1 MPEKVTTAS
10 IDAKTPTDRVQRKR
24 GQRVEQ
30 IVRTAAAL
38 FGERGFDAVSLEDV
52 AEQLDVT
59 KGSLYYYFASKE
71 ELGTAAIETLGND
84 WVARLRDTASGD
96 FESTTARLYAVVRE
110 HIAIAV
116 TEYPAALALFLV
128 PKSWPRDQAA
138 RIKDLR
144 RRHND
149 VFAEI
154 LAAGRE
160 AGEFQ
165 LIDVNTTLQCM
176 HAAMSQAPLWIG
188 RLEGDARIAA
198 SDTLADTL
206 MVLTR
211 QPDSPR

>member
-1 MPEKVTTAS
+1 MPEKATTAS
-10 IDAKTPTDRVQRKR
+10 IDGKTPTDRIQRKR

-84 WVARLRDTASGD
+84 WVARLRDTASED

-116 TEYPAALALFLV
+116 TEYPAIAMC
-128 PKSWPRDQAA
+128 SR
-138 RIKDLR
+138 
-144 RRHND
+144 
-149 VFAEI
+149 
-154 LAAGRE
+154 
-160 AGEFQ
+160 
-165 LIDVNTTLQCM
+165 TTDRKRTRLNSS
-176 HAAMSQAPLWIG
+176 HVAMSYAGVCVQQKSTMLK
-188 RLEGDARIAA
+188 AA
-198 SDTLADTL
+198 AE
-206 MVLTR
+206 
-211 QPDSPR
+211 P

>member
-1 MPEKVTTAS
+1 MPERATTAS
-10 IDAKTPTDRVQRKR
+10 IDGKTPTDRIQRKR

-52 AEQLDVT
+52 AEQLEGS

-71 ELGTAAIETLGND
+71 EWGTAAIETIGND
-84 WVARLRDTASGD
+84 WVARLRDTASED

-154 LAAGRE
+154 RS
-160 AGEFQ
+160 GERRVGKQ
-165 LIDVNTTLQCM
+165 GKRV
-176 HAAMSQAPLWIG
+176 
-188 RLEGDARIAA
+188 EG
-198 SDTLADTL
+198 
-206 MVLTR
+206 
-211 QPDSPR
+211 